1 MPDWHTW
8 KWGMNPSSL
17 GEFNPSCG
25 YHDVPRYHNSPMWSL
40 HLSPKIGVL
49 VVKQLQTLQKHQ
61 LLRLHLEFLRKKV
74 PVSMPVGGFNLVV
87 TPQGISELGPLLE
100 TTCLSYGC
108 LNSWTIP
115 QKSYRLLGIVMANR
129 AWKWKTV
136 IYGWP
141 KLAKSPKRGLG
152 IFHLDLIR
160 KSETCIDIWI
170 IEQLSW
176 CLPFCTWELAT
187 NGWRH
192 FAFTNHPK
200 KSVYSP
206 SICSSTMLV
215 GETLTFEVYPW
226 NLNGFFR

>member
-1 MPDWHTW
+1 
-8 KWGMNPSSL
+8 MN
-17 GEFNPSCG
+17 
-25 YHDVPRYHNSPMWSL
+25 
-40 HLSPKIGVL
+40 
-49 VVKQLQTLQKHQ
+49 
-61 LLRLHLEFLRKKV
+61 
-74 PVSMPVGGFNLVV
+74 
-87 TPQGISELGPLLE
+87 QGTGPLLE

-108 LNSWTIP
+108 FNSWEENIEIGSWTIP
-115 QKSYRLLGIVMANR
+115 QKKYRLLGIVMANK
-129 AWKWKTV
+129 AWKWKTM

-141 KLAKSPKRGLG
+141 KLAKSPKRGLD

-226 NLNGFFR
+226 NLNGFFPVNLLLEHFYTVYLIVKLVAETLSFKLFYPHLSL